1 MPESE
6 SISDFLQKRGAL
18 GILTLLSMED
28 GQRFSDLDERLMIS
42 SSTLTR
48 RLTEARGLGL
58 VVPGMNPEETSVN
71 NEYRI
76 TTRGKRVARRMEN
89 QGLIHAVRTIL
100 DYQQEVENE
109 LPDLLNWVKNH
120 REELARLDD
129 ETPYQDPF
137 GESVV
142 NTGEE
147 PEYEDEL
154 MVEEDFGR
162 VEHWGEESGEEKDKS
177 NE

>member
-18 GILTLLSMED
+18 GVLTLLSMED
-28 GQRFSDLDERLMIS
+28 GQRFKDLDEELTIS

-48 RLTEARGLGL
+48 RLTEARALGL
-58 VVPGMNPEETSVN
+58 LVPGMNPEETSVST
-71 NEYRI
+71 EYRI

-89 QGLIHAVRTIL
+89 QSLIHAVRTIL
-100 DYQQEVENE
+100 DYQQEVESE
-109 LPDLLNWVKNH
+109 LPDLLNWVEDH

-129 ETPYQDPF
+129 QTPYQDPF

-142 NTGEE
+142 DAEDD
-147 PEYEDEL
+147 PEYDDEFMIKEDLDRVEQWGTHPDEDE
-154 MVEEDFGR
+154 
-162 VEHWGEESGEEKDKS
+162 S
-177 NE
+177 NSDE

>member
-18 GILTLLSMED
+18 GILTLLSTAD
-28 GQRFSDLDERLMIS
+28 GRRFKDLDEQLTIS
-42 SSTLTR
+42 SSTLTL

-58 VVPGMNPEETSVN
+58 VVPGMDTDETSVN

-76 TTRGKRVARRMEN
+76 TTRGKRVARRMES

-100 DYQQEVENE
+100 DYQQDVESE
-109 LPDLLNWVKNH
+109 LPDLLDWVEAHK
-120 REELARLDD
+120 EELARLDD
-129 ETPYQDPF
+129 QTPYQDPF

-142 NTGEE
+142 DTGDD
-147 PEYEDEL
+147 PEYDDER
-154 MVEEDFGR
+154 MIKEDFGR
-162 VEHWGEESGEEKDKS
+162 VEQWGTEPDGEEDEVGE
-177 NE
+177 

>member
-1 MPESE
+1 MPNAESVSE
-6 SISDFLQKRGAL
+6 FLQKRGAL

-28 GQRFSDLDERLMIS
+28 GQRFSDLDDRLTIS

-58 VVPGMNPEETSVN
+58 VVPGMTPEESSVS

-100 DYQQEVENE
+100 DYQQDVESE
-109 LPDLLNWVKNH
+109 LPELLDWVDAHK
-120 REELARLDD
+120 EELARLDAQ
-129 ETPYQDPF
+129 TPYQDPL

-142 NTGEE
+142 DRGEE
-147 PEYEDEL
+147 PEYDEEFMVKEDP
-154 MVEEDFGR
+154 GR
-162 VEHWGEESGEEKDKS
+162 VETRGREPEDDEEDEKD
-177 NE
+177 

>member
-1 MPESE
+1 MPDSE
-6 SISDFLQKRGAL
+6 SISEFLQKRGAL

-28 GQRFSDLDERLMIS
+28 GQRFSDLDEELTIS

-48 RLTEARGLGL
+48 RLMEARGHGL
-58 VVPGMNPEETSVN
+58 VVPGMTPEETSVN

-89 QGLIHAVRTIL
+89 QGLVHAVRTIL

-109 LPDLLNWVKNH
+109 MPDFLEWVEAH

-129 ETPYQDPF
+129 QTPYQDPF

-142 NTGEE
+142 DPGDE
-147 PEYEDEL
+147 PEYDDEF
-154 MVEEDFGR
+154 MVKEEFGSVETWGAEPDDDVEE
-162 VEHWGEESGEEKDKS
+162 
-177 NE
+177 

>member
-1 MPESE
+1 MPDSE

-18 GILTLLSMED
+18 GILTLLSMKD
-28 GQRFSDLDERLMIS
+28 GQRFSDLDEQLTIS

-71 NEYRI
+71 SEYRI
-76 TTRGKRVARRMEN
+76 TMRGKRVARRMEN

-100 DYQQEVENE
+100 DYQQDVENE
-109 LPDLLNWVKNH
+109 LPDLLDWVEAH

-129 ETPYQDPF
+129 QTPYQDSF
-137 GESVV
+137 GESMVD
-142 NTGEE
+142 TGDE
-147 PEYEDEL
+147 PEYDDEF
-154 MVEEDFGR
+154 MVDQDFGR
-162 VEHWGEESGEEKDKS
+162 VEQWGTEPDEEEDNTDG
-177 NE
+177 

>member
-1 MPESE
+1 MPDSE

-18 GILTLLSMED
+18 GILTFLSMED
-28 GQRFSDLDERLMIS
+28 GQRFSDLDEQLTIS

-58 VVPGMNPEETSVN
+58 VVPGMNPKETSVN

-100 DYQQEVENE
+100 DYQQDVESE
-109 LPDLLNWVKNH
+109 LPDLLDWVEAHK
-120 REELARLDD
+120 EELARLDD
-129 ETPYQDPF
+129 QTPYQDPF
-137 GESVV
+137 GEEIV
-142 NTGEE
+142 NVEEDEE
-147 PEYEDEL
+147 PEYDDEF
-154 MVEEDFGR
+154 MNDHDFGR
-162 VEHWGEESGEEKDKS
+162 VEQWGTETDKDTEKD
-177 NE
+177 

>member
-1 MPESE
+1 MPDSE

-28 GQRFSDLDERLMIS
+28 GQRFSDLDEQLTIS

-89 QGLIHAVRTIL
+89 QGLSHAVRTII
-100 DYQQEVENE
+100 DYQQDVESE
-109 LPDLLNWVKNH
+109 LPDLLSWVETHN
-120 REELARLDD
+120 EELARLDD
-129 ETPYQDPF
+129 QTPYQDPF
-137 GESVV
+137 GESAVD
-142 NTGEE
+142 TGDE
-147 PEYEDEL
+147 PEYDDEF
-154 MVEEDFGR
+154 MIEEDFGR
-162 VEHWGEESGEEKDKS
+162 VEQWGTDPDKEEDEADE
-177 NE
+177 

>member
-1 MPESE
+1 MAESE
-6 SISDFLQKRGAL
+6 SISEFLQKRGAL

-28 GQRFSDLDERLMIS
+28 GQRFSDLDEQLTIS

-58 VVPGMNPEETSVN
+58 VVPGMNPEETSVK

-76 TTRGKRVARRMEN
+76 TTRGKRVARQMES

-100 DYQQEVENE
+100 DYQQEVDRE
-109 LPDLLNWVKNH
+109 LGELREWVEAN
-120 REELARLDD
+120 RGELARLDD
-129 ETPYQDPF
+129 QTPYQDPF
-137 GESVV
+137 GESVIDV
-142 NTGEE
+142 DE
-147 PEYEDEL
+147 PEYDDEF
-154 MVEEDFGR
+154 MIEEAPR
-162 VEHWGEESGEEKDKS
+162 RRNEREPESDSGN

>member
-1 MPESE
+1 MPDSE
-6 SISDFLQKRGAL
+6 SISEFLQKRGAL

-28 GQRFSDLDERLMIS
+28 GQRFSDLDEELTVS

-48 RLTEARGLGL
+48 RLMEARGHGL
-58 VVPGMNPEETSVN
+58 VVPGMTPEETSVN

-76 TTRGKRVARRMEN
+76 TTRGKRVAKQMEN

-100 DYQQEVENE
+100 DYQHEVENE
-109 LPDLLNWVKNH
+109 MPDLLDWVEAH

-129 ETPYQDPF
+129 QTPYQDPF

-142 NTGEE
+142 DPGDE
-147 PEYEDEL
+147 PEYDDEF
-154 MVEEDFGR
+154 MVEEDFGS
-162 VEHWGEESGEEKDKS
+162 VETWGAEPDDDSEE
-177 NE
+177 

>member
-1 MPESE
+1 MPNAE

-28 GQRFSDLDERLMIS
+28 GQRFSDLDDRLTIS

-58 VVPGMNPEETSVN
+58 VVPGMTPEESSVS

-76 TTRGKRVARRMEN
+76 TTRGKRVARRMEH

-100 DYQQEVENE
+100 DYQQDVESE
-109 LPDLLNWVKNH
+109 LPALLDWVDAHK
-120 REELARLDD
+120 EELARLDD
-129 ETPYQDPF
+129 QTPYQDPF
-137 GESVV
+137 GESIVD
-142 NTGEE
+142 TGDE
-147 PEYEDEL
+147 PEYDDEFI
-154 MVEEDFGR
+154 VAEDFGR
-162 VEHWGEESGEEKDKS
+162 IEEGGANSDQDEGDEEK
-177 NE
+177 